1 MNLDF
6 LENKYFLAIFS
17 ILSGLYA
24 AQIRPTL
31 PNFIMDLF
39 QNPCFRVVV
48 LFLVVLRS
56 YKDPQF
62 SLIIAVSFLLIMNIV
77 NEQLFKDTFAN
88 INIQESANETLCS
101 DINLNKQII
110 IKCINDIDNYTSNP
124 EDKRKNLKKLNCMN
138 VNNSNIIRGDTCKNV
153 QIYPREIPPNINCI
167 EKYKLQ
173 PTYEIGTINDDC
185 SNVF

>member
-1 MNLDF
+1 MDLDF

-62 SLIIAVSFLLIMNIV
+62 SLIIAISFVIIMNIV

-88 INIQESANETLCS
+88 INIQESTNEQLCS
-101 DINLNKQII
+101 DINLNKNLII
-110 IKCINDIDNYTSNP
+110 NCINDIDNYTSNS
-124 EDKRKNLKKLNCMN
+124 EHKKKNLDKLYCMKI
-138 VNNSNIIRGDTCKNV
+138 NNSNTLKGDTCKNV
-153 QIYPREIPPNINCI
+153 QIFPRQIPTNVNCI

-173 PTYEIGTINDDC
+173 PNYEIGTINSDC